1 MTRNNF
7 DANAIDEVICEK
19 VPTLLADCR
28 SSCST
33 YCCNEDSP
41 DQDGRPCNFDLDFYQ
56 LTNLACGEW
65 WMHCM
70 EAYVPFDE
78 EPVNESD

>member
-7 DANAIDEVICEK
+7 DANAVDEVICEK

-56 LTNLACGEW
+56 LTNLACFEW

-70 EAYVPFDE
+70 EVYVPFDE